1 MNVKSI
7 VPWNK
12 EKRSLARWPEDG
24 DPFTQLQRRINSLFD
39 DLFSGS
45 SLDLLGGNTGAFQP
59 RIDVS
64 ETDKEVRINAE
75 LPGLDEKDVEV
86 TMTDNMLTIKGEKK
100 DEKEEEE
107 GDYYHSERSYGYFDR
122 TIELPQGIDA
132 ANGKA
137 KFKRGVLKVTIP
149 KKPGAQSHRRRIELT
164 EG

>member
-1 MNVKSI
+1 VNLKSI
-7 VPWNK
+7 VPWNN
-12 EKRSLARWPEDG
+12 EKRSLARWPEGG
-24 DPFTQLQRRINSLFD
+24 DPFIQLQRRINSLFD
-39 DLFSGS
+39 DLFSRS
-45 SLDLLGGNTGAFQP
+45 SLDLWGGNIGAFQP

-64 ETDKEVRINAE
+64 ETDREVRINAE